1 MRGSYYGKCIGILND
16 LHKKFPMYN
25 MGRHLSTAL
34 DEWDIWGISD
44 KELFLSLEKY
54 LAELELDIPHI
65 YNENIEKIIEDGIH
79 LDRIL
84 DNGDEEDNIY

>member
-1 MRGSYYGKCIGILND
+1 MRGSYYRKCICLLNEI
-16 LHKKFPMYN
+16 HKKFPMYN

-54 LAELELDIPHI
+54 LAELEMDIPHI
-65 YNENIEKIIEDGIH
+65 YNENIDRIIEEGIH

-84 DNGDEEDNIY
+84 QEDEDE